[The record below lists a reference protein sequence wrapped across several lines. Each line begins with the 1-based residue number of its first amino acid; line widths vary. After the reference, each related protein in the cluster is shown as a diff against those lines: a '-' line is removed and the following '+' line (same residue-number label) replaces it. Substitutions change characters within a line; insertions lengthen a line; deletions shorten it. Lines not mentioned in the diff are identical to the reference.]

1 MNSIVVTGVSS
12 GIGWGTLKVLTD
24 KGFHVFGSVRKP
36 EDAQRLSTEFGDAFT
51 PLLFDVTDEA
61 AVSEAADK
69 VRNQINGETLCGLV
83 NNSGIAVPGTLMH
96 QKVTDY
102 RAQIEV
108 NLIAPLIV
116 TQAFLPLLGTDRS
129 LKGKPGRIINISS
142 VGGKIAPPFLGAYSA
157 SKFGLEGFSESL
169 RRELMLYGI
178 DVIIVAP
185 GAVATAIW
193 DKAEASDIS
202 KYENTDYVS
211 ALKSFKNDSI
221 KQGRKGYPPERVG
234 EVIWK
239 ALTVPNP
246 RVRYAVVPNPLFNWT
261 IPRILP
267 KRILDRAFAK
277 NLGFRT

>member
-83 NNSGIAVPGTLMH
+83 NNSGIAVLGPLMH
-96 QKVTDY
+96 QKVADY

-142 VGGKIAPPFLGAYSA
+142 VAGKIAAPFLGAYNA

-178 DVIIVAP
+178 DVIVVAP

-193 DKAEASDIS
+193 NKVEASDIS
-202 KYENTDYVS
+202 QYENTDYGT
-211 ALKSFKNDSI
+211 SFKTFKDYFI

-246 RVRYAVVPNPLFNWT
+246 HLRYAVVPNPLFNWI

-267 KRILDRAFAK
+267 KRMLDRAFAK